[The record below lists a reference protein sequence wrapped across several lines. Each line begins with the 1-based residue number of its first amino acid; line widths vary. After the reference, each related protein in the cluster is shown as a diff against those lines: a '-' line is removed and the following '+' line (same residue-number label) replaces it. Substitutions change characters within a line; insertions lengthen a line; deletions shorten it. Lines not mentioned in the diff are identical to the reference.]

1 MEATIEKNNQA
12 QATAPAVNPSKSLD
26 VAKQE
31 LGAALRK
38 YKDQVTEAQSNEQR
52 LTEAKKEEHDLLAS
66 SLDEERVVDRLS
78 KIVALQRL
86 LESKGEQGRK
96 QLESARSELRRAVQE
111 GFGAFWPALTALR
124 EARTARLLAT
134 FKEMGEPEKWPYAE
148 THARS
153 FLRFAV
159 DLIAIEFLGDQA
171 ALHLSG
177 SRVQQAA
184 EQLLMDVAK
193 LESEAASKPGKGKGL
208 LGLLPS

>member
-1 MEATIEKNNQA
+1 MEATIEQNDQA
-12 QATAPAVNPSKSLD
+12 QAKAPAANPPKSLD

-31 LGAALRK
+31 LGTALAK
-38 YKDQVTEAQSNEQR
+38 FKAQTADMESNEQR

-86 LESKGEQGRK
+86 LERKVEQGRH
-96 QLESARSELRRAVQE
+96 QLESARSELLLAVRE

-124 EARTARLLAT
+124 DARTERLLAT
-134 FKEMGEPEKWPYAE
+134 FKEMVEPEKWVFAE

-153 FLRFAV
+153 FLRFSV

-177 SRVQQAA
+177 GRAQQAA
-184 EQLLMDVAK
+184 EQLLTDVAK
-193 LESEAASKPGKGKGL
+193 LEAETGKRKGL
-208 LGLLPS
+208 FGLPSPS